1 MGTVYDNE
9 SNGTVIRINIGY
21 SNQGEV
27 SRQPKKSTRNKKTH
41 PAAAVLPPDLS
52 DTTMAEQEIKDFI
65 AAMHS
70 EQFAAQTSKAADTVQ
85 AFFDKFYAP
94 DMLFIR
100 PSGNPLDMAMA
111 KGMWLSDDVVSEANA
126 LVSIDTVKV
135 LGCGMAAI
143 ATFTAHEKFSYKG
156 NPVSLCHP

>member
-1 MGTVYDNE
+1 
-9 SNGTVIRINIGY
+9 
-21 SNQGEV
+21 
-27 SRQPKKSTRNKKTH
+27 
-41 PAAAVLPPDLS
+41 
-52 DTTMAEQEIKDFI
+52 MAEQEIKDFI

-156 NPVSLCHP
+156 NPNDDVVKYSMTFEKKGDTWVVVQGHRATGQPPA